1 MALALQEA
9 RKAECA
15 GEVPVG
21 AIVVLDGQVIG
32 SGHNQTI
39 GLKDPCGHAEIY
51 ALQTAAL
58 TVGSHRLTGATLYVT
73 LEPCAMCSGA
83 IFQARLSR
91 LVYGAH
97 EPKTGTAG
105 SVLDLFQVKELNH
118 HTVVTS
124 GVLSA
129 DCQDVLTQ
137 FFTRTRLTKRAEHTP
152 LREDALRMDESSLPQ
167 AASRLLVKKYLRSVT
182 GLQLRYFDSGP
193 VSARNIVLFLHEY
206 GFWSYQLWEIGA
218 AFSLRGCRSVIPDL
232 AGSGGS
238 DRPKRRNWHNLDA
251 HVGLLLELIE
261 FEDLQITAIVSVG
274 NVHSLAVRLKH
285 ELNLPEHRLIH
296 FGLEAEVPSDSAALQ
311 HKHRGNIPADAW
323 PQKAKVGW
331 NALPA
336 DARLALIAHFPDRG
350 HMAIFESLGTSPY
363 WPVILSQE
371 HINSA
376 ITQYLNEAAH

>member
-21 AIVVLDGQVIG
+21 AVVVLDGQIIG
-32 SGHNQTI
+32 IGHNQTI

-51 ALQTAAL
+51 ALRAAAL

-105 SVLDLFQVKELNH
+105 SVLDLFQVRELNH
-118 HTVVTS
+118 HTVVTA

-137 FFTRTRLTKRAEHTP
+137 FFTRTRLTKKAEHTP
-152 LREDALRMDESSLPQ
+152 LREDALRMDESNLPQ
-167 AASRLLVKKYLRSVT
+167 AAPRPLEKKYLRSET

-193 VSARNIVLFLHEY
+193 VSARNTVLFLHEY
-206 GFWSYQLWEIGA
+206 GFWSYQLWEIA
-218 AFSLRGCRSVIPDL
+218 SAFSLQGYRSLVPDL

-238 DRPKRRNWHNLDA
+238 DRPKRRSWHDLDA
-251 HVGLLLELIE
+251 HVDLLLELIGLE
-261 FEDLQITAIVSVG
+261 KLQLTGIVSVG
-274 NVHSLAVRLKH
+274 NVHNLAVRLKNK
-285 ELNLPEHRLIH
+285 LLLPEYGLMH
-296 FGLEAEVPSDSAALQ
+296 FDFGAEVPFDSAGVQRLQ
-311 HKHRGNIPADAW
+311 GKRVPAGPW
-323 PQKAKVGW
+323 PQKATEGW
-331 NALPA
+331 SSLPA
-336 DARLALIAHFPDRG
+336 GAREALIAHFPDRG
-350 HMAIFESLGTSPY
+350 HMAIFEALGRSPY

-371 HINSA
+371 QIKFVLTH
-376 ITQYLNEAAH
+376 YLNEAAP